1 MRKII
6 ISEASKSL
14 LKEVSQTSLS
24 PVLKQRA
31 ECILL
36 ASNLG
41 LIAPELAKHFEV
53 SPKTIYHWFNL
64 WEKEGL
70 TGLKHKQGQ
79 GCKKKLGTISKDDLK
94 SLLAANSQN
103 LKEVLAI
110 LSSKYQIEVSKKTL
124 IRFLKT

>member
-6 ISEASKSL
+6 VSEESKSL

-24 PVLKQRA
+24 PVFKQRA

-53 SPKTIYHWFNL
+53 TPKTIYHWFNL

-70 TGLKHKQGQ
+70 EGLKHKQGQ

-94 SLLAANSQN
+94 NLLAANSQN
-103 LKEVLAI
+103 LKEVLSI